1 MSTTIELPQVGESVT
16 EGVIGKWLK
25 QPGDRVE
32 KYDALVEVMT
42 DKVNMEVPSP
52 FTGTLSKVLVNEGD
66 TVPMGAAIA
75 EMDVEGGGHEQASVR
90 GEALEPRA
98 GQEPVHPSRASG
110 RTEEEASASGRTGEA
125 GSAPIVSETPQH
137 ASFEFVES
145 VRSVGPTGSGEGG
158 EGRPDADADG
168 QAPVHP
174 ELVEEASASGRTGGL
189 AGSPRA
195 EERADG
201 QRLSPLVRRLA
212 QEHGVDVSQV
222 RGSGLGGR
230 VTKEDVLWFVEEGGG
245 SAHPSSASGRTGGS
259 TSSPRAEENAGVDEI
274 EEPLT
279 PLRKIIAD
287 NMTRSASEIPSA
299 WSMVEVDVSGLVAC
313 RDAHKG
319 AFQKQSGASL
329 TYLPFVVKA
338 AAEALREFPRLNSR
352 WGGDRIFLKQRVN
365 IGVAVAT
372 DNGLV
377 VPVVHD
383 ADGMTVAGL
392 ASSVHDLAERARQGA
407 LKLEDVQNGTFTV
420 NNTGALGSVVSYP
433 IINHPQAAILTTEAI
448 VKRPM
453 VMAGDVIAV
462 RSMMNVAFA
471 FDHRICDGAE
481 AGGFLASVKRRLE
494 AITADT
500 VID

>member
-42 DKVNMEVPSP
+42 DKVSMEVPSP
-52 FTGTLSKVLVNEGD
+52 FTGTLSKVLVAEGD
-66 TVPMGAAIA
+66 TVQMGAAIA
-75 EMDVEGGGHEQASVR
+75 EMDVEGGA
-90 GEALEPRA
+90 P
-98 GQEPVHPSRASG
+98 
-110 RTEEEASASGRTGEA
+110 
-125 GSAPIVSETPQH
+125 SAPEAPQQH

-158 EGRPDADADG
+158 EGRPDADAG
-168 QAPVHP
+168 TQSAEKQVPSVASTSAAPIT
-174 ELVEEASASGRTGGL
+174 RT
-189 AGSPRA
+189 AP
-195 EERADG
+195 DG

-230 VTKEDVLWFVEEGGG
+230 ITKEDVLKFVEAGG
-245 SAHPSSASGRTGGS
+245 SATPSQS
-259 TSSPRAEENAGVDEI
+259 TTVVSSNADEI

-313 RDAHKG
+313 RDAHKSAFLQANG
-319 AFQKQSGASL
+319 ATL

-383 ADGMTVAGL
+383 ADGLTVAGL
-392 ASSVHDLAERARQGA
+392 ASSVHDVAERARRGA

-433 IINHPQAAILTTEAI
+433 IINYPQAAILTTEAI
-448 VKRPM
+448 IKRPV
-453 VMAGDVIAV
+453 VMQGDAIAV
-462 RSMMNVAFA
+462 RSMMNLALA

-494 AITADT
+494 AITVDT
-500 VID
+500 SID